1 MTLLDHYL
9 NVVGAGL
16 PKGSDRP
23 DILAELRG
31 HLESN
36 MDERAAE
43 LGRPLTES
51 EQEAVLADFGDPFT
65 VAKRYGRKAG
75 RGVAFGPFQLIS
87 PDWFPV
93 HGVAILF
100 VLTINVIV
108 GLVEVALT
116 GASFAMLVRE
126 RALNILGVL
135 VVITLTFAG
144 VDFFLRRSGKR
155 QRGSPESWL
164 FYTPYLK
171 YVPKWYS
178 ASGLA
183 CLSAVAVSWGLWW
196 GVWPDVAHL
205 IVGPAVDGLELAP
218 SWQRLQWCLFALL
231 LVGVGQRAFSLVRP
245 DLNSLP
251 WAVRLVLNTICVALL
266 YPIFASAPFVLAPD
280 AAAAGAAT
288 LELAQRINGATQG
301 LLRGFGIYWVVN
313 MLWIALVCAGHLAYY
328 RHGRRLRAVGK
339 AEASSSGGSLLEF
352 RRDGTAGRR
361 R

>member
-16 PKGSDRP
+16 PKGSDRG

-65 VAKRYGRKAG
+65 VAKRYGRKTG

-87 PDWFPV
+87 PEWFPV
-93 HGVAILF
+93 YIGAMLF
-100 VLTINVIV
+100 VLTINVLI

-116 GASFAMLVRE
+116 GASFLTLVRG
-126 RALNILGVL
+126 RVVNVLVVL

-144 VDFFLRRSGKR
+144 VDFFLRRSGRK
-155 QRGSPESWL
+155 QRGAPESWL

-171 YVPKWYS
+171 YVPTWYS

-183 CLSAVAVSWGLWW
+183 CLSGVALSWGLWW
-196 GVWPDVAHL
+196 GMWPEVPHL
-205 IVGPAVDGLELAP
+205 IVGPAVDALELSP
-218 SWQRLQWCLFALL
+218 SWQMLQWCIFALL

-245 DLNSLP
+245 DLNWLP
-251 WAVRLVLNTICVALL
+251 WAVRLAVNIVCVALL
-266 YPIFASAPFVLAPD
+266 YPIFASAPFVVAPD

-288 LELAQRINGATQG
+288 HELAQRINSATLG
-301 LLRGFGIYWVVN
+301 LIRGFGIYWVLN
-313 MLWIALVCAGHLAYY
+313 MFWIALVFAGHVAY
-328 RHGRRLRAVGK
+328 RVHHRRLRAVG
-339 AEASSSGGSLLEF
+339 EAQAPSSGDSLLPF
-352 RRDGTAGRR
+352 RRARNAWRR